1 MLTLTFFFRFFRQ
14 FLLLFV
20 IHMTSVSMFRFIASI
35 FQTVVASVT
44 AGTVAIVFVLLFGGF
59 IIPKRKNPELVY
71 FFNTQFCSENK
82 FSCFSIV
89 AYMPSWL
96 RWGFWVSP
104 VSYGEIGLTVNEFLA
119 PRWEK
124 VIVYNSFCASFKELF
139 FFSLMGWISQ
149 LTSFGHKNSKGSN

>member
-1 MLTLTFFFRFFRQ
+1 VVLCCFFTRKLFRNLGHTNQVLTLTFFFRFFRQ

-44 AGTVAIVFVLLFGGF
+44 AGTVAIVVVLLFGGF
-59 IIPKRKNPELVY
+59 IIPRRKNPELIY
-71 FFNTQFCSENK
+71 SFNREFCSENK

-104 VSYGEIGLTVNEFLA
+104 VSYGEIALTVNEFLA

-124 VIVYNSFCASFKELF
+124 VIPFVLPRTYIACN
-139 FFSLMGWISQ
+139 
-149 LTSFGHKNSKGSN
+149 